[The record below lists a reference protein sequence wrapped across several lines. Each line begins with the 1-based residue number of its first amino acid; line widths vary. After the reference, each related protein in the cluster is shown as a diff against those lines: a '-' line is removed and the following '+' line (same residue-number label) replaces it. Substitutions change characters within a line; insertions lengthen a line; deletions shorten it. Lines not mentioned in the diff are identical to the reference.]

1 MPQMA
6 PMYWTFLF
14 TLFILL
20 FIMFNMMIYFI
31 FMTNKMK
38 LYKKLYYNQMNW
50 KW

>member
-14 TLFILL
+14 ML
-20 FIMFNMMIYFI
+20 FIMLFIIFNMMIYFI
-31 FMTNKMK
+31 FKFNKLS
-38 LYKKLYYNQMNW
+38 LYKKLNYNQMNW